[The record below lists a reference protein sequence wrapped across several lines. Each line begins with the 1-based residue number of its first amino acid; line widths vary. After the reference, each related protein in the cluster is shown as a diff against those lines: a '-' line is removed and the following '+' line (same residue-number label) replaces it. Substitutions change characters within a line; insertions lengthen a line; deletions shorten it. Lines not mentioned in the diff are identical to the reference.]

1 MIILLPSKRVQRT
14 PVKVSTVDSRREFS
28 VLEGN
33 ERRTSPRRRSALLLG
48 SKDQNCSPWGAFH
61 YSCRV
66 IVVIVIVV
74 VVVVVA
80 VVVVVVVVV
89 IVVIVVVVLVVI
101 IVVLVAAVC
110 GVNSNQEYLP
120 VLQHEHEHEQ
130 EHEQEEQQAAS
141 SGKARRGDDEAAP
154 GIPIKR
160 STLDLM
166 LADINGN
173 LADLRS
179 EAMASQ
185 RFCLR
190 WNNHQSN
197 LLSVFDQLLH
207 DESFVDVT
215 LAVEGQLLRAHKMVL
230 SACSPYFQALFVGH
244 PDKHPI
250 VILKDVPYVDMRSLL
265 DFMYR
270 GEVSVNAVPP
280 PPPNLHRINQIGPH
294 HHVSQKRMHHMS
306 SHPLLGSALSAPK
319 RKRGRPRKLS
329 GSSDTPISE
338 LSAQELHSGADLV
351 QGSPEMMEMKMSID
365 FQAEGAGNAGRSSA
379 GSAAASNAANSS
391 AAANLP
397 ASSSL
402 PSARKDE
409 PTENGTDTPE
419 SLTPRVKREPEPTPS
434 TSAQDSEETSSGGG
448 SQSPTHI
455 RINFERCFRKEYSAS
470 SLQGKTQSSSSAA
483 TASMEDSQ
491 QYSDS
496 ESEQKVS
503 KENLSSAIFNLVAG
517 ESEISQ
523 SDFEGSFKVENE
535 RTEGSVRDFCVKE
548 GDVYRCTVCHRTY
561 THISNFCRHYV
572 TSHKPNV
579 KYYPC
584 PVCFK
589 EFTRKDNMVAHVKI
603 IHSLKP
609 HMSLSSS
616 GSGSMGQQRDRVD
629 AFGIIWPMVLSLS
642 FHPFFSNSNSILHA
656 PKEKKNIV
664 HIFTMKYRIHSHL
677 CFTSTV
683 TSRFT
688 DLDLFTEFSS
698 GSGKSEGDGW
708 KEKCRNLGG
717 STNQSS
723 SADAS
728 SGKSSSNATAT
739 ASSSSSSSSSTT
751 TSSSSSSTAS
761 SSGTTT
767 TTTTSTRSPSVSPA
781 TGRSGNTA
789 QNSGGSSSSGGQP
802 GADHQLVG
810 ERPPDRFQRH
820 AFLYHEGHQR
830 KVFPCPVCGKEFSR
844 PDKMKNHM
852 KTVHDCFMPKDCVVP
867 ARVSRIN
874 NNLASWKEEGLL
886 TQKYKRK

>member
-1 MIILLPSKRVQRT
+1 
-14 PVKVSTVDSRREFS
+14 
-28 VLEGN
+28 
-33 ERRTSPRRRSALLLG
+33 
-48 SKDQNCSPWGAFH
+48 
-61 YSCRV
+61 
-66 IVVIVIVV
+66 
-74 VVVVVA
+74 
-80 VVVVVVVVV
+80 
-89 IVVIVVVVLVVI
+89 
-101 IVVLVAAVC
+101 
-110 GVNSNQEYLP
+110 
-120 VLQHEHEHEQ
+120 
-130 EHEQEEQQAAS
+130 
-141 SGKARRGDDEAAP
+141 
-154 GIPIKR
+154 
-160 STLDLM
+160 M

-270 GEVSVNAVPP
+270 GEVSVDQDRLTAFLRVAESLRIKGLTEVNEDKCDLPSITSSLLGNQNTVPP

-329 GSSDTPISE
+329 GSSDTPIGEISG
-338 LSAQELHSGADLV
+338 QELQSCSGADLV

-365 FQAEGAGNAGRSSA
+365 FQSEGSGNGGGGGGGRSGNGTGSA
-379 GSAAASNAANSS
+379 SSNNVSNNNVGNSASTGNNAAASS
-391 AAANLP
+391 L
-397 ASSSL
+397 SSS
-402 PSARKDE
+402 RKDE

-419 SLTPRVKREPEPTPS
+419 SMTPRVKREPEPTPS
-434 TSAQDSEETSSGGG
+434 TSAQGSDETFARPHSRQGSEGFKQDSEETSSGGG

-470 SLQGKTQSSSSAA
+470 SLQGKTSSAT
-483 TASMEDSQ
+483 TASSMMDDSQ

-496 ESEQKVS
+496 ESEQKSVS
-503 KENLSSAIFNLVAG
+503 KDNLSSAIFNLVAG

-616 GSGSMGQQRDRVD
+616 GNSSMGQQR
-629 AFGIIWPMVLSLS
+629 
-642 FHPFFSNSNSILHA
+642 
-656 PKEKKNIV
+656 
-664 HIFTMKYRIHSHL
+664 
-677 CFTSTV
+677 
-683 TSRFT
+683 
-688 DLDLFTEFSS
+688 
-698 GSGKSEGDGW
+698 
-708 KEKCRNLGG
+708 
-717 STNQSS
+717 
-723 SADAS
+723 
-728 SGKSSSNATAT
+728 
-739 ASSSSSSSSSTT
+739 
-751 TSSSSSSTAS
+751 
-761 SSGTTT
+761 
-767 TTTTSTRSPSVSPA
+767 
-781 TGRSGNTA
+781 
-789 QNSGGSSSSGGQP
+789 
-802 GADHQLVG
+802 
-810 ERPPDRFQRH
+810 
-820 AFLYHEGHQR
+820 
-830 KVFPCPVCGKEFSR
+830 
-844 PDKMKNHM
+844 
-852 KTVHDCFMPKDCVVP
+852 
-867 ARVSRIN
+867 
-874 NNLASWKEEGLL
+874 
-886 TQKYKRK
+886 